1 MSANDRAAASTT
13 TLPEQPN
20 GTHRAAKRNG
30 ANGRPS
36 NGKSGHEPAVQPPT
50 LVAMAGPQ
58 ALQARS
64 GARKRSSN
72 GMPGDESAE
81 QPAAAPFVI
90 AEPQP
95 IEATMWPIH
104 PVMWLQPELA
114 PLLPS
119 WSGLSI
125 EHRDRPPA
133 PDFLYADARP
143 AGRVDA
149 LSGAC
154 APRPPDVRREL
165 PQSDL
170 APLGWDPRAVAD
182 RERGKGEGE

>member
-1 MSANDRAAASTT
+1 MSAKDHRAVHTT

-20 GTHRAAKRNG
+20 GTHRSAKRNG
-30 ANGRPS
+30 AGKRSS
-36 NGKSGHEPAVQPPT
+36 NGKPGHEPASQPASA
-50 LVAMAGPQ
+50 LVAMAEPQ
-58 ALQARS
+58 TIENRN

-72 GMPGDESAE
+72 GTPAE
-81 QPAAAPFVI
+81 QPAAALFVI

-104 PVMWLQPELA
+104 PVTWFQPELA

-125 EHRDRPPA
+125 EHRDKPPA
-133 PDFLYADARP
+133 PDFLHPEARP

-149 LSGAC
+149 LSGEC
-154 APRPPDVRREL
+154 NPRPPDVRREL
-165 PQSDL
+165 PQSEL
-170 APLGWDPRAVAD
+170 TPLGWDPRAVAD